1 MASKGHS
8 ECPGGTEC
16 GNSRVGVES
25 QSPER
30 RTSELERGIFT
41 NLDFTVVSVVATMDR
56 EYVQGH
62 IQKLQEQRM
71 STQKKTFTNW
81 INNVFYKNNVNIVI
95 QDVYTDL
102 KDGIY
107 LLQLLELLSGE
118 SLPRPNWGK
127 MRVHFLENNSKA
139 ITFLKSKVQV
149 KVIGPENIVDGD
161 RTLILGLIWI
171 IILRFQISSITLD
184 KEEFGVRADVLS
196 ANEALLIWCQHKT
209 ASYSNVSVKDFS
221 KSWSDG
227 LAFNAL
233 IHVHRPDLIH
243 YSSLRHEQPIKNLN
257 NAFSVAKKHLGI
269 TKLLDAEDVAVP
281 HPDERSIMTYVS
293 LYYHY
298 FSRLKQGQTV
308 QKRLAK
314 ILFFLKEIDDLKFQY
329 EQMISE
335 LLKWIKQKVVELDDR
350 HFPNSI
356 QDMWMLMAN
365 FKTFRTVEKP
375 PKYQE
380 RGMIEAHFFHIRTK
394 QRANNQWPYLPPEGR
409 TLQDVEKHWVILEKA
424 EHSRGEAL
432 QQEMQRLE
440 RVEQLAQRFLKKAT
454 LRESYL
460 EDMMKVLEKQD
471 FQPQSVDKMED
482 ATKKLE
488 AIVADVLPREQRFRA
503 LADMAAL
510 ITRENYH
517 RKIQIRKKQE
527 DISQQWQDLLEQ
539 LQRHKRSLGA
549 MQEILGLLRD
559 IDTITE
565 ELKGLQALVTSQDY
579 GKQLLEVV
587 DLLQKHNLVDFQIT
601 SYDDR
606 VRYITQRTAEVT
618 KGKAIKSDVL
628 HAKTR
633 MLHQLYQNLIALSK
647 SRQSQ
652 LQEALKLFEFFQDC
666 QEEESWISETW
677 QVVRTATL
685 GRDLSQI
692 IASIQKHKALEVECN
707 SHKAICSNVVRKG
720 WELSQRNH
728 SNQRDIQMQTD
739 SLQKLWQQLQDEVAN
754 RKIRLQ
760 AAALIKQ
767 YFVDIDEA
775 DSWLRERQPLLASK
789 DYGKDESSAEAL
801 LHRHLRLEK
810 EITVYCLEMRRLEE
824 QAGTV
829 AKQAPSAVISVPV
842 VKAQVQSSLNQRIT
856 ILPTSRCVC
865 GGTPE
870 IGFSNPPDSDPH
882 FIPENIWRTQNEIN
896 LLYENLQTMAEHRKK
911 GLEEMIRLYRF
922 YSSCEEFQSW
932 MEDKKKIFQTLQP
945 EADNVEVTRQKY
957 ESFLVEMAVG
967 KIQLG
972 EIKCLADKFAKSSPR
987 KQNEIQAHLKEIS
1000 RRWGRLETLK
1010 EEKGSELIEVADVR
1024 TFLQDCQS
1032 TRGLLQD
1039 KLVHLRDLEP
1049 GNTPA
1054 LLEANRRKLFAF
1066 DREVLVLERK
1076 IEYLKSV
1083 AQSIKDTNP
1092 AESRAIKKQVENM
1105 EKLLAT
1111 LKSQTKERETTLELA
1126 QDQQAVLQDS
1136 RRLLLWADGIREK
1149 LGSMEM
1155 GMDVAS
1161 SEQLLKE
1168 HQDLLKEI
1176 RTQKERFTQLE
1187 ELGQKVMYGQPS
1199 NRTQDVR
1206 QTVERLTQ
1214 QSSELDEMWEQRKK
1228 QLQDSLEL
1236 QKFNREADRIS
1247 ATLSSHEAFLRV
1259 DDLGDRVDAVRSLL
1273 KRHEDFEQLLMA
1285 LKQQAEVMNEHGE
1298 KLVKNRHFA
1307 SYMIEE
1313 RMATFQDRWERLRQS
1328 NEQKKRKLLAS
1339 LQLQEFNRDV
1349 AELLI
1354 WMEEKYKIAS
1364 DESYRDPTNI
1374 LRKLKWHEAA
1384 EKEMMAN
1391 KKHFAELIMIGNQL
1405 IQDDHYAADSIWDKM
1420 SELNKKWEKLYN
1432 KMIERGDK
1440 LRQAGQQEQLME
1452 LLQDAKEKIE
1462 KIEKVLQD
1470 AETGHDLR
1478 SSRDLLKQHSQL
1490 EKETGE
1496 LSEKMNSIV
1505 SCAKKMATNHFDS
1518 QKILDETQKY
1528 LERFESLQVPLD
1540 ERHQLLQA
1548 TVDLYQFY
1556 HYYDMEMNWI
1566 SERLLIANSTN
1577 CGKSLDM
1584 AQSLLHKHKELQAEV
1599 NAHKQQVQRVLEKG
1613 KTVTGCKHSSFQR
1626 IKEKCQELSNSWAE
1640 LEKACEERL
1649 KQLQRSVGF
1658 QQFLL
1663 NTSDLET
1670 WVSEKLPFVTS
1681 KDYGKD
1687 EAATLKLLK
1696 KHKALEHE
1704 IEVYKNLMLEL
1715 GKTAKTLPLP
1725 GSIQFDE
1732 VDAPQEQVHS
1742 KLRELLELATA
1753 RGKKLDETL
1762 GLHEYL
1768 REYEDLQ
1775 DWINQQRQVASSD
1788 DYGSDYEHVL
1798 HLCAKYDTFQHQ
1810 MEMAAKRVAAYQQLA
1825 ENLLDHGH
1833 SESRQIRQRQKEL
1846 RNSWEELLE
1855 MTWLRGE
1862 RLKDA
1867 EAIHKSYQDLTDALT
1882 HIEEKSKSIPDD
1894 TAKDM
1899 SGVQSQLRKHAAL
1912 ERELL
1917 GNEQQLQEL
1926 IDAADSVL
1934 ARCSERQVADLQAK
1948 QQAVVENWES
1958 LKSKVEQRREHLE
1971 QACRLYQFQADV
1983 WDYFSWTAEMM
1994 REMKT
1999 EETIRDISTSSLRLT
2014 QHQQLLAEIEAREE
2028 TYNRVAQLGQSL
2040 LQEEKISSKEIQQ
2053 KLWALLEEKD
2063 NVHHQWEQKKEW
2075 LEKIHREQMF
2085 YRDQGHLE
2093 KILNTQEIY
2102 LKTSDLGN
2110 SVDEVE
2116 RLIRKHEAFEKILT
2130 SQDEKVT
2137 SLQEQAKRL
2146 QKDGGLEGIKIQHKL
2161 NSVLERRNWIKDL
2174 SQSRREKLQTTLL
2187 LMLFYQNLTEAEDWI
2202 NERMQK
2208 LEDPSIRDHS
2218 NLQDKMKLLQK
2229 HQVFEAEILAN
2240 EEIITA
2246 VNKKGEAL
2254 VSQSHPKSGEI
2265 CRRTR
2270 MLQEHWEKLKWAVAA
2285 HGKMLEDIRDYLEFL
2300 QKVDQ
2305 VEAWIR
2311 EKEVMINIGDMGNDY
2326 EHCLQ
2331 LMKKL
2336 NEFRGAASGETTVD
2350 DAHIKTINALAMKL
2364 ERQNKEEVKTI
2375 YQRQKQLNEKW
2386 TSFHGNL
2393 NTYRRKLEGALEIH
2407 ALIREIDD
2415 ITERISEKS
2424 ALIQALDYGKD
2435 VESVAN
2441 LMRRHEEM
2449 EREISVIKSKMETLE
2464 LESFRLCKR
2473 NPSINDKLST
2483 KQREMKDNWLR
2494 LQGQAKQ
2501 RREKLAASYQLQ
2513 KFNLELK
2520 ELLDWIQKI
2529 RGLMEAG
2536 GLPKSPAEADSMIEE
2551 HCERKAEIEARMER
2565 FNSLCSF
2572 GQKLANSGHYAT
2584 PEIHQ
2589 SLSRLQQ
2596 ALSELIQAWQEQ
2608 YVKLFQAQDLQKF
2621 FGYVEQNE
2629 SWLSSKEAFLANEDL
2644 GDSVS
2649 SVESLQRKHMQ
2660 FEKTLEAQME
2670 KIDVMA
2676 SFAQQLSQSKH
2687 YDSENITNK
2696 CQAILRRKDTLLEN
2710 ALARRHVLEE
2720 SRLLQRFLRNSFEVA
2735 AWINEKNSIALDESW
2750 KDPSN
2755 LQTKLQKHQTF
2766 HAEIMANRNRI
2777 DGIKA
2782 EGEKMLREG
2791 HYAPE
2796 AIQSRLQEMEELWD
2810 ELLGNC
2816 HEKRTKLQD
2825 AYKALHFQRSVE
2837 DMEKWLED
2845 VESGLKAPDSS
2856 SDLVVLNSLLKKHG
2870 ELEEDVASHRDR
2882 LQVLVDAAREFQQEK
2897 HFLADEIQ
2905 ERVDQVVHRYK
2916 NLSDPLQE
2924 RRGSLEA
2931 SRLQYQFF
2939 RDVDDEL
2946 AWVHEKLPLAS
2957 SKDYGQSPTTVQS
2970 LQEKHQ
2976 NLENEISSRDALT
2989 KVVVSTGQK
2998 LVRGGHSASEE
3009 IMKLLKKLEASVE
3022 ILKAEAQERRRRLM
3036 QSYEAHQFLSELLEV
3051 ESWMTERGFILESS
3065 DCGKNEETTQGL
3077 LRKLE
3082 ATKLDME
3089 GFKPRIEK
3097 LQETGTN
3104 LINSDNPESPAMLLK
3119 LQAVLASY
3127 KSLLQRAETQR
3138 RHLQEQYQLYQFERE
3153 IQLVD
3158 AWLSSRLAVAE
3169 SDDYGQDLEDVEMLE
3184 KKFEDFIKEVKPLGH
3199 AKVFSIN
3206 ELASHLE
3213 KECHSQIGDIQRRT
3227 HQVNDTWERLCQ
3239 AIQTRTENLRAAQ
3252 QVHQYDHDVDE
3263 LKGWMQEKEAVVDI
3277 DDYGYD
3283 LPGVQTLLSQHEG
3296 VERDLAAIMK
3306 ELERIQGEAR
3316 RLSQLY
3322 PQARENIMERLTEV
3336 DECWEKLDRK
3346 SLERKERLHQAEQ
3359 VQVYFNDC
3367 RELMVWANEM
3377 HALVIS
3383 EELASDVLG
3392 AELLI
3397 KHHEEYKR
3405 EIEKQWLKYE
3415 DMQQAGNNL
3424 VKNGHFMSMEI
3435 EEKLSEL
3442 SELMK
3447 KVKESWDVRK
3457 ELYEENWEIQLLR
3470 REMEQ
3475 AEAWLAAKE
3484 SFLSDPSYGDSVS
3497 DVEELLKKHRDF
3509 EKMLAAQEEKFV
3521 QLNRKTKREMKILK
3535 QIYAEENGQKER
3547 GKIIRVP
3554 SLRRKPSDRR
3564 MPSSRLIEIK
3574 RTRPLPSLSSSSSL
3588 ALRDPLETIV
3598 SPVQKSTEAFQQFG
3612 SGENPEMLPSTN
3624 GETKAVTRL
3633 SEINTQ
3639 PTPKLMGLQVT
3650 SLGSHISPPS
3660 PVNRQTAT
3668 SLLEPYSKDLLSPRE
3683 KNLSNYPVSNL
3694 EIKVVKTPPRSSQS
3708 SLDLSPHL
3716 PQSSSSLEKSENDLL
3731 VSVGHQNMEGLLEK
3745 RDQLLPGR
3753 KQPRLRS
3760 WNSYYVKL
3768 NKQKLDFY
3776 KDEREASKNITTSPS
3791 ISVAGAKCERLTDY
3805 ARKENTFS
3813 LRLSDGAEYYFA
3825 APSQKLMDEWIQ
3837 ALRSDISH
3845 GNSQGSKVMAQ
3856 PVTPNTERP
3865 QTRPWSFP
3873 DGGPAERQN
3882 SRGLLPRRAP
3892 SFKVRQEKESENIPR
3907 ESEGDTHEIM
3917 KTPTST
3923 SAQNPADMGVKA
3935 EDQSVQTKRLA
3946 NPLTQMKEDL
3956 AIEGRKEKHKKDKNV
3971 FQKLFSKK

>member
-1 MASKGHS
+1 
-8 ECPGGTEC
+8 
-16 GNSRVGVES
+16 
-25 QSPER
+25 
-30 RTSELERGIFT
+30 
-41 NLDFTVVSVVATMDR
+41 
-56 EYVQGH
+56 
-62 IQKLQEQRM
+62 M
-71 STQKKTFTNW
+71 SWAAF
-81 INNVFYKNNVNIVI
+81 
-95 QDVYTDL
+95 
-102 KDGIY
+102 
-107 LLQLLELLSGE
+107 
-118 SLPRPNWGK
+118 P
-127 MRVHFLENNSKA
+127 
-139 ITFLKSKVQV
+139 
-149 KVIGPENIVDGD
+149 
-161 RTLILGLIWI
+161 
-171 IILRFQISSITLD
+171 
-184 KEEFGVRADVLS
+184 
-196 ANEALLIWCQHKT
+196 AL
-209 ASYSNVSVKDFS
+209 
-221 KSWSDG
+221 
-227 LAFNAL
+227 
-233 IHVHRPDLIH
+233 
-243 YSSLRHEQPIKNLN
+243 
-257 NAFSVAKKHLGI
+257 
-269 TKLLDAEDVAVP
+269 
-281 HPDERSIMTYVS
+281 
-293 LYYHY
+293 
-298 FSRLKQGQTV
+298 
-308 QKRLAK
+308 K

-350 HFPNSI
+350 RFPNSL

-380 RGMIEAHFFHIRTK
+380 RGMIEAYLFHIRTK
-394 QRANNQWPYLPPEGR
+394 QRANNQRPYLPPEGS

-432 QQEMQRLE
+432 QREMQRLE
-440 RVEQLAQRFLKKAT
+440 RVEQLAQRFLKKAA

-460 EDMMKVLEKQD
+460 EDMRKVLRKQD
-471 FQPQSVDKMED
+471 FQPESVDKVEA

-503 LADMAAL
+503 LADMASV
-510 ITRENYH
+510 ITQENYH
-517 RKIQIRKKQE
+517 HKIQIIKKQE

-539 LQRHKRSLGA
+539 LQRQKRSLGA
-549 MQEILGLLRD
+549 MQETLGLLRD

-565 ELKGLQALVTSQDY
+565 ELKRLQALVISQDY

-606 VRYITQRTAEVT
+606 VRYITQRTAEAT

-628 HAKTR
+628 HAKAR
-633 MLHQLYQNLIALSK
+633 MLHQLHQNLVALSK

-652 LQEALKLFEFFQDC
+652 LQEALKLFEFFHDC
-666 QEEESWISETW
+666 QEEESWISEKW
-677 QVVRTATL
+677 QLVRTAIL

-692 IASIQKHKALEVECN
+692 AASIQKHKALEVECN
-707 SHKAICSNVVRKG
+707 SHKAICSNIVRKG
-720 WELSQRNH
+720 WERSQRNH

-739 SLQKLWQQLQDEVAN
+739 SLQKLWQQLQDEVTN

-767 YFVDIDEA
+767 YFADIDEA

-810 EITVYCLEMRRLEE
+810 EITGYCLEIRRLEE
-824 QAGTV
+824 QARTV
-829 AKQAPSAVISVPV
+829 AKQAPSAVISVPM

-856 ILPTSRCVC
+856 KLPPSRSVLW
-865 GGTPE
+865 GTPE

-882 FIPENIWRTQNEIN
+882 FVPENIWRTQNEIN
-896 LLYENLQTMAEHRKK
+896 LLYENLQTMTKHRKK

-922 YSSCEEFQSW
+922 YNSCEEFQSW
-932 MEDKKKIFQTLQP
+932 MEDKEKIFQTLQP
-945 EADNVEVTRQKY
+945 GADNVDVTQQKY
-957 ESFLVEMAVG
+957 ESFLVEMAAG
-967 KIQLG
+967 KIQLR
-972 EIKCLADKFAKSSPR
+972 EIECLADKFAKNSPS
-987 KQNEIQAHLKEIS
+987 KQNEIQAHLKELS
-1000 RRWGRLETLK
+1000 RRWEHLETLK
-1010 EEKGSELIEVADVR
+1010 EEKGSELIGVADVR
-1024 TFLQDCQS
+1024 TFLQDCES

-1039 KLVHLRDLEP
+1039 KLVHLKGMEP
-1049 GNTPA
+1049 AKTPA
-1054 LLEANRRKLFAF
+1054 VLEADRRKLSAF

-1083 AQSIKDTNP
+1083 AKSIKDTNP

-1105 EKLLAT
+1105 EKLLVT
-1111 LKSQTKERETTLELA
+1111 LKSQTKERATALELA
-1126 QDQQAVLQDS
+1126 QDQQAFLQDS
-1136 RRLLLWADGIREK
+1136 RRLLLWGNGIREK
-1149 LGSMEM
+1149 LGSEEM
-1155 GMDVAS
+1155 GLDVAS
-1161 SEQLLKE
+1161 AEQLLKE

-1176 RTQKERFTQLE
+1176 RTQKDRFMQLE
-1187 ELGQKVMYGQPS
+1187 ELGQKIMYDQPS
-1199 NRTQDVR
+1199 NRTQDVC

-1214 QSSELDEMWEQRKK
+1214 ESSELEEMWEQRKK
-1228 QLQDSLEL
+1228 RLQDSLEL
-1236 QKFNREADRIS
+1236 QKFNREADRIN

-1259 DDLGDRVDAVRSLL
+1259 DDLGDHVDAVHTLL
-1273 KRHEDFEQLLMA
+1273 KRHEDFERLLMA
-1285 LKQQAEVMNEHGE
+1285 LKQRVEVMHEHGE
-1298 KLVKNRHFA
+1298 KLVENRHF
-1307 SYMIEE
+1307 SSCMIEE
-1313 RMATFQDRWERLRQS
+1313 RLATFRNRWERLRQS

-1349 AELLI
+1349 AEQLV

-1364 DESYRDPTNI
+1364 DESYRDPTNV

-1420 SELNKKWEKLYN
+1420 SELKKTWEKLYN

-1470 AETGHDLR
+1470 AEMGHDLR

-1496 LSEKMNSIV
+1496 LAEKMNSIV

-1518 QKILDETQKY
+1518 QKILDETQKF

-1556 HYYDMEMNWI
+1556 HYYDVEMNWI

-1599 NAHKQQVQRVLEKG
+1599 NAHKQQVQRVLETG
-1613 KTVTGCKHSSFQR
+1613 KTMIGCKHSSFQR
-1626 IKEKCQELSNSWAE
+1626 IKEKCQELSNSWVE

-1649 KQLQRSVGF
+1649 KQLQHSVGF

-1663 NTSDLET
+1663 NTSDLEI

-1704 IEVYKNLMLEL
+1704 IEVYENMMLEL

-1725 GSIQFDE
+1725 SSIQFDE

-1798 HLCAKYDTFQHQ
+1798 
-1810 MEMAAKRVAAYQQLA
+1810 
-1825 ENLLDHGH
+1825 
-1833 SESRQIRQRQKEL
+1833 
-1846 RNSWEELLE
+1846 
-1855 MTWLRGE
+1855 
-1862 RLKDA
+1862 
-1867 EAIHKSYQDLTDALT
+1867 
-1882 HIEEKSKSIPDD
+1882 EKSKSIPDD
-1894 TAKDM
+1894 ITKDM
-1899 SGVQSQLRKHAAL
+1899 SGVHSQLRQHAAL
-1912 ERELL
+1912 EHELL

-1926 IDAADSVL
+1926 IDAADGVL

-1971 QACRLYQFQADV
+1971 QACKLYQFQADV

-1999 EETIRDISTSSLRLT
+1999 EETIRDIFTSSLRLT

-2040 LQEEKISSKEIQQ
+2040 LQEEKISSTEIQKTLQ
-2053 KLWALLEEKD
+2053 ALLEEKD
-2063 NVHHQWEQKKEW
+2063 NVYHQWEQKKEW
-2075 LEKIHREQMF
+2075 LEKIHQEQMF
-2085 YRDQGHLE
+2085 YRDQDHLE
-2093 KILNTQEIY
+2093 KILNSQEIY

-2116 RLIRKHEAFEKILT
+2116 QLIRKHEAFEKILT

-2137 SLQEQAKRL
+2137 SLQDQAKRL
-2146 QKDGGLEGIKIQHKL
+2146 QKDGGLEGIRIQHKL
-2161 NSVLERRNWIKDL
+2161 NSVLERRSQIKDL

-2187 LMLFYQNLTEAEDWI
+2187 LMLFYQNLAEAEDWI

-2265 CRRTR
+2265 CRKTR
-2270 MLQEHWEKLKWAVAA
+2270 MLQEHWEKLKWSVAA
-2285 HGKMLEDIRDYLEFL
+2285 HGKMLEDIRDFLEFL

-2311 EKEVMINIGDMGNDY
+2311 EKEVMINIGDIGNDY

-2336 NEFRGAASGETTVD
+2336 NEFRGAASGEMTVD

-2375 YQRQKQLNEKW
+2375 YQRRKQLNEKW

-2393 NTYRRKLEGALEIH
+2393 NAYRRKLEGALEIH

-2441 LMRRHEEM
+2441 LIRRHEEM

-2464 LESFRLCKR
+2464 LKSFRLCKM

-2483 KQREMKDNWLR
+2483 KQREMKDSWLR

-2536 GLPKSPAEADSMIEE
+2536 VLPKSPAEANSMIEE
-2551 HCERKAEIEARMER
+2551 HHERKAEIEARMER
-2565 FNSLCSF
+2565 FNSLGSF

-2608 YVKLFQAQDLQKF
+2608 YVKLFEAQDLQKF

-2660 FEKTLEAQME
+2660 FEKALEAQME
-2670 KIDVMA
+2670 KINVMA
-2676 SFAQQLSQSKH
+2676 SFAQQLRQSKH
-2687 YDSENITNK
+2687 YDSENIMNK
-2696 CQAILRRKDTLLEN
+2696 CQAILRRKDKLLEN

-2720 SRLLQRFLRNSFEVA
+2720 SRLLQRFLQNSFEVA

-2755 LQTKLQKHQTF
+2755 LKTKLQKHQTF

-2777 DGIKA
+2777 DSIKA
-2782 EGEKMLREG
+2782 EGEKMLQEG

-2810 ELLGNC
+2810 ELLENC
-2816 HEKRTKLQD
+2816 HEKRTKLED
-2825 AYKALHFQRSVE
+2825 AYKALRFQRSVE

-2845 VESGLKAPDSS
+2845 VESELKAPDSS
-2856 SDLVVLNSLLKKHG
+2856 SDLVVLNSLLKKQG
-2870 ELEEDVASHRDR
+2870 ALEEDVASHRDR
-2882 LQVLVDAAREFQQEK
+2882 LQVLVDTACEFQQEK

-2905 ERVDQVVHRYK
+2905 ERVAQVVHRYK
-2916 NLSDPLQE
+2916 HLSDPLQE
-2924 RRGSLEA
+2924 RRGSLES

-2957 SKDYGQSPTTVQS
+2957 SKDYGQSLTTVQS

-2998 LVRGGHSASEE
+2998 LVRGGHSASQA
-3009 IMKLLKKLEASVE
+3009 IMKRLKKLEASVE
-3022 ILKAEAQERRRRLM
+3022 ILKVEAQERRRRLM

-3051 ESWMTERGFILESS
+3051 ESWMAERGFILETS
-3065 DCGKNEETTQGL
+3065 DCGKNEETTQVL

-3082 ATKLDME
+3082 ATKLDVE
-3089 GFKPRIEK
+3089 GFKPRIDK

-3119 LQAVLASY
+3119 LQAVLENY

-3158 AWLSSRLAVAE
+3158 AWLSSRQAVAE
-3169 SDDYGQDLEDVEMLE
+3169 SDDYGQDLEDVEVLE

-3199 AKVFSIN
+3199 TKVFSVN

-3227 HQVNDTWERLCQ
+3227 RQVNDTWERLCQ

-3283 LPGVQTLLSQHEG
+3283 LPGVQTLLGQHEG
-3296 VERDLAAIMK
+3296 VERDLAAIAK
-3306 ELERIQGEAR
+3306 ELKRIQGEAR

-3322 PQARENIMERLTEV
+3322 PQAKENIMERLTEV
-3336 DECWEKLDRK
+3336 DECWEKLTRK
-3346 SLERKERLHQAEQ
+3346 SVERKERLSQAEQ

-3447 KVKESWDVRK
+3447 KVKESWDLRK

-3470 REMEQ
+3470 RELDQ

-3484 SFLSDPSYGDSVS
+3484 GFLSDPSYGDSVS

-3509 EKMLAAQEEKFV
+3509 ETMLAAQEDKFV

-3574 RTRPLPSLSSSSSL
+3574 RTRPLPSLSSSPSL
-3588 ALRDPLETIV
+3588 SLRGPLETIA

-3612 SGENPEMLPSTN
+3612 SGENPEMLPNTN
-3624 GETKAVTRL
+3624 GETKAVSRL

-3639 PTPKLMGLQVT
+3639 PMPKLMGLQVT
-3650 SLGSHISPPS
+3650 SLGSHISPSS
-3660 PVNRQTAT
+3660 PVNRQSAT
-3668 SLLEPYSKDLLSPRE
+3668 SLSESCSKDLLSPHE
-3683 KNLSNYPVSNL
+3683 KNLSSCPVSNL
-3694 EIKVVKTPPRSSQS
+3694 EIKVGKTPPRSSRS
-3708 SLDLSPHL
+3708 SLDVSPH
-3716 PQSSSSLEKSENDLL
+3716 SSSSLERSENGLL
-3731 VSVGHQNMEGLLEK
+3731 VSVSHQNMEGLLEK

-3753 KQPRLRS
+3753 KQPHSRS

-3768 NKQKLDFY
+3768 NKQKLNFY
-3776 KDEREASKNITTSPS
+3776 NDETEASKNVTTIPS
-3791 ISVAGAKCERLTDY
+3791 IIVAGAKCERLTDY

-3825 APSQKLMDEWIQ
+3825 ARSQKLMDEWIQ
-3837 ALRSDISH
+3837 ALRSDIGHS
-3845 GNSQGSKVMAQ
+3845 NSYGSKLMAQ
-3856 PVTPNTERP
+3856 PVAPNTESP
-3865 QTRPWSFP
+3865 QTRPWNFP
-3873 DGGPAERQN
+3873 GRGPAERQT
-3882 SRGLLPRRAP
+3882 SRGLLLRRTP
-3892 SFKVRQEKESENIPR
+3892 SFKVRQETESANIPR
-3907 ESEGDTHEIM
+3907 ESEGDTHGIM
-3917 KTPTST
+3917 KTPSST
-3923 SAQNPADMGVKA
+3923 SVQNPADMGAKA
-3935 EDQSVQTKRLA
+3935 EDQSVQAKCLA
-3946 NPLTQMKEDL
+3946 NPLTQTKEDL